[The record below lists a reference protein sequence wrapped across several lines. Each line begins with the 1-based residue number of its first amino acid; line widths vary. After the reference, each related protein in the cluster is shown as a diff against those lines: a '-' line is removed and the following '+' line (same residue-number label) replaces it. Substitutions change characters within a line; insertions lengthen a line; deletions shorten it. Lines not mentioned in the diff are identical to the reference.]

1 LQIALQSDY
10 INLYSQKAAYCPTF
24 SLLVVL
30 DLLNLANTMDIEKQL
45 MVVLL
50 GTSLTTK
57 EVELLFFSN
66 AYYFGFL
73 LCELPV
79 ENHCQV
85 FY

>member
-1 LQIALQSDY
+1 
-10 INLYSQKAAYCPTF
+10 
-24 SLLVVL
+24 
-30 DLLNLANTMDIEKQL
+30 MDIEKQL